1 MIFKSDSLLSFF
13 VFLVIQSYVKSLTT
27 SVDVDGCIVYTSDKY
42 NICTQCLEGYELDSK
57 NNICIYTKCS
67 NNLFYDKNQKDVNS
81 KESGCVAVCSTFS
94 YKNQQSNICQSKL
107 KCSFQKPTQL
117 QLNDITQTKD
127 FFIYQQNYYVIQKGN
142 TLSLYDKN
150 KLNLIKYISLQ
161 ANDLNVLQINGV
173 IFLIGI
179 DNSISVW
186 DIKKESKK
194 QIIFPNEIFVNSLT
208 EMISIDNVYVLAFNI
223 NSEKKSVFQ
232 IFYDLS
238 NQELCLSN
246 SFTVDDF
253 IQFFK
258 IIDQWLFTQNQNT
271 VFVKKISI
279 FNSNNNLNLQIQNN
293 FQFQLERNSNYFN
306 ILSSSQLG
314 VYVLVQD
321 QSAYLVNLII
331 NSYKSI
337 EIQYIEGE
345 LIQRSKIFEAQDT
358 DLNVFLIALTSQY
371 LIYTNLQT
379 NQSNY
384 IKLNYLYYMKDLEI
398 FNLWGNEKLIIAIDQ
413 QNRLEIIQFDSS
425 SQQFFL
431 KDQISN
437 LYYIGT
443 DLLLVR
449 YQNQSS
455 TQKQLIDELVI
466 KGSDNI
472 QIIQNQGS
480 LLEEQ
485 NQLIKM
491 NVITNFNLQFPT
503 SLQDTN
509 LKLKNIFSKYKS
521 NYYSPLILMSNS
533 KNNQTYWYDCTE
545 KSACKLYKQLRL
557 NKNYERLFLFSRYI
571 IFSDI
576 NYSYLMDIF
585 TSQVKILEY
594 NVINY
599 SIYNNLLVLF
609 YNDTCFSIFSSE
621 MQVLIQSCELKNLSL
636 SKQFYLNNNYMMII
650 DSFQNNFINVYQ
662 INFNNKTVQKVSQNI
677 KYKFILIIKTFP
689 SLQDQINDKYFI
701 NQIAILDESSNFLIY
716 NFTLSQIY
724 KLNSKIISGIKQI
737 NIVVNDRN
745 TYVLQGKEG
754 VLFINIQD
762 NTQNLIKTTLFF
774 DQIEKKVNELG
785 KMYYQAFNFLDSS
798 IEEYIID
805 IDTKIVRLL
814 STYQVNSLDFLPYY
828 VQNFKNTNITLTRL
842 DSKNNQNT
850 FYPSYVQISNNRKF
864 TSDKNLKNAILNI
877 QSSKLFVLL
886 TQQVTYIDIY
896 SGFQE
901 TIFSFANPLDSQVI
915 KQYADFIILQSQNE
929 IILINTYSNEKY
941 VKNYPQQLINNVEY
955 SKNDKLI
962 YIYGNFL
969 QILDTQLKV
978 VQDISNVNQDQ
989 SDFICNDFQFQF
1001 VCLNTFFSDFKE
1013 LFVYDKIQNTTKTV
1027 KIDNAYLTYSV
1038 FDEIYQNIFIY
1049 ENQNNQLN
1057 QIRIYSSN
1065 GVLKQTIQISVSDCL
1080 ILIDRDSLA
1089 FNKLLILED
1098 DSIQIRKFIYIEYL
1112 NFLLLQLDNNL
1123 SQISIYDVSAE
1134 QFVYKIQVNLN
1145 QLKNNN
1151 ITYFQYDESQSSYVM
1166 LFDSEGKFYLSS
1178 IDSDKPFQNF
1188 INICN
1193 GCDQTLFEF
1202 ISHDCLQNQIYLRIN
1217 ESVYQFDYELL
1228 GIERDPVLNEP
1239 FSLFTS
1245 IYISE
1250 TLTDYLILSQNNV
1263 VFRYSQNQLKTELS
1277 IIKSDIQ
1284 SIKYNQKSDVLVLA
1298 LADSILLYKQYQF
1311 NIKNQIDH
1319 DIQLLDIIQFQQF
1332 ITDSVIITFDQKILH
1347 LNVTTGEIM
1356 KIIQFNTTQIVTSFN
1371 INNNQ
1376 DLIIIGFSDG
1386 QILQYNLANQIVF
1399 LYNTTLQNPINVS
1412 IITIQLIEISVTKQ
1426 FAYAASNAGILFSI
1440 DLMDKKVI
1448 SQMDLRVLVKEDPK
1462 ITLSKFLIDQTYQ
1475 RFIFCFNG
1483 QKKVYVWNYQTNQQE
1498 RNLPLPK
1505 KQSTLRIEKNFL
1517 IIQCIYQINLH
1528 RLSSQVEFV
1537 ALVKKDFLYDTI
1549 IDFKL
1554 FENNV
1559 IALLLVDRFELFIV
1573 NENKFNMIAQINYEY
1588 PRILTSQF
1596 DSQKNIIT
1604 ILGLHK
1610 TGVFENSYNLDS
1622 YKSDS
1627 VSECSFLISS
1637 QEQQNIIEQQ
1647 AQIVVKQKEIETIH
1661 GVSLINYNNQLTYLY
1676 LQIPAVN
1683 IQNALLQISQLNN
1696 SESIIAP
1703 YNTQNNF
1710 IILSNNTF
1718 QNLNQSILQFTN
1730 FSLTFQNDTNLF
1742 ININQNKKTQEI
1754 IFQNMAISFACFGT
1768 NQIYISDVEKVVFL
1782 NIKIYWLNLKEC
1794 SNQNQLNSLFFFYNV
1809 SEIFIYNLEISNNNF
1824 YQKSQVSVFQFQLI
1838 KNVLINWVTMT
1849 QNINLSSLMS
1859 FYSKAQNQCVEGCS
1873 VCINSNNQNTCTK
1886 CQESYEL
1893 DLKNNIC
1900 VYTKCSSNLFYDKNY
1915 LDDSSLGNLCLAICG
1930 EYSYKNELNNL
1941 CQNKQKCSIQRSTS
1955 QYMDDNT
1962 TTINFY
1968 IYQNN
1973 YYVLQKE
1980 DQLSVYNRFNLNLI
1994 KNIKLE
2000 ARDLQVFNVNNA
2012 IFIIGSDNSITLLD
2026 IISESRI
2033 QKKFTNMISVNSF
2046 TQIDQIN
2053 NQYILVINFQIEKEF
2068 ECQIFYDSVNQI
2080 FTLSNSIIINVIP
2093 EKIKFVDQWLVI
2105 QSQNNIIVYEIIISK
2120 NNLNLNLQINN
2131 HFIFSAQQNSDY
2143 FDILFTNQL
2152 GIYIL
2157 VQDKSACFVNLNN
2170 NSFKPILI
2178 DLSDKQYI
2186 LKSRMFQ
2193 PSFSDLDQ
2201 YLIISSNESLVFTNL
2216 QTNISN
2222 SIKIFNMPYFDF
2234 EISNLWGNEK
2244 QIVVLWENVNL
2255 SFYQLDQKLQIFIE
2269 LNQKFVLNYQTN
2281 NRLYQ
2286 LNYQSKSQAQ
2296 KEYIYELVTIDDSS
2310 IQIINRE
2317 SNPSQQQT
2325 QLIQI
2330 NVITNFN
2337 LPFPTVALV
2346 QSSNFDF
2353 SGLPSFI
2360 VISYIPPLVIS
2371 LNDSQEINFY
2381 DYSEIENLKFQ
2392 QQLKISSNL
2401 LTIQKFSSNKIIALE
2416 PTMGYIIDINTKN
2429 VVNIFYTDRCQY
2441 ATNSN
2446 YLAIIYENCLIIKS
2460 EEMNTLFNNCQTGFQ
2475 DFNFNIYLNDDLK
2488 IITQEK
2494 SGQYIS
2500 VFQLDL
2506 QNQSIQFLNKI
2517 TNIKLFQI
2525 IKSFSTFQ
2533 DEINNS
2539 FSIEQ
2544 IVIIDQNNSFKIYN
2558 FSLSLIYQMNQLNVT
2573 QIKSINQ
2580 VVNELQIYVV
2590 QGYEGILLLNV
2601 TSNTQILIKSN
2612 FKFNGQSQI
2621 KKKLNQD
2628 GQIQYQKYE
2637 FYSTT
2642 IVEYIIDIQQNQVVE
2657 LGNYQVNQTSFLS
2670 AYIQNVKNTNINQIN
2685 YFGNDNTEL
2694 MFTSYVQNPYAE
2706 ILIDKISKTVSL
2718 DLKNGKLYLYS
2729 QISNSIIQF
2738 DIYTRFSQTLYTF
2751 KQNLN
2756 LPEFKYYEDFL
2767 LIFDGKNIFLI
2778 NIFTAD
2784 NYVKNNL
2791 KINNAEYSKDE
2802 KVIYVYTTSSV
2813 SILDTKLNIIQ
2824 ELFNYTDD
2832 LTCINFKCQIV
2843 CYCTFPIDT
2852 QAYFLIIDKVQKIPH
2867 YIYSEQ
2873 EVLEFL
2879 FDQEYE
2885 NIFVFPTEINLL
2897 KIYSSDG
2904 NLKQIFEKIVS
2915 VCRIFTLNI
2924 LCESDQSLL
2933 LIDRITLTIKS
2944 KIKNISYSLFKN
2956 IYLIENL
2963 NYLIFQNKYILSQIS
2978 VYDITAQAEIN
2989 QIKIER
2995 QTEFKE
3001 IIKQQLQVDTISTSY
3016 VMFLDQSG
3024 TFYLCSLNPSFHFY
3038 SYIKIYEPYSTL
3050 QPSQFIYDG
3059 LSNNIYF
3066 SYQANVYI
3074 LDYYLS
3080 GQQNE
3085 PQLNEPYNLFSQ
3097 INVNSQQVDYLILSQ
3112 GNLIFRYSQQKLQFE
3127 LSIIQSRILDIK
3139 YNEKSDV
3146 LILGLVDSILFYQQ
3160 YQLCKNGNLDLNIQ
3174 QLEAIQFQQFITDS
3188 IVITYNHQ
3196 ILHLNIL
3203 KGAIIK
3209 EIQFNVTQIVT
3220 SFNVNK
3226 NQDLIIIGFSD
3237 GQLLQYNLASQ
3248 IYFLYNTTQIGPLNI
3263 SIFFIQITET
3273 SNVEQIAYAISNSG
3287 LLFQIDILNKKVI
3300 SQTDLRVL
3308 VKEDPATTLSQFL
3321 IDQTYQRYI
3330 FSFSGQKKAYVWNY
3344 SNNQQE
3350 AYLSLPK
3357 KESKLRIEQNFL
3369 FIQCIFQIN
3378 LYTFNT
3384 KIEFVSFVK
3393 KNVLNDTIIDFKLF
3407 VNNVVAILLIDRFEL
3422 YIIDGDIFTM
3432 IAQISYQYPRI
3443 LSYSFDTDQ
3452 NMLYIL
3458 GMHKAGVFQN
3468 IYNLNI
3474 HKLDSISECSFFS
3487 SIQEQQNILEE
3498 LASVTIKKNQIQTI
3512 NGVYLINQDNY
3523 QIYNYI
3529 EVPAINIQNTFLQV
3543 SQFKSSQFVI
3553 APYDEQNKFLALT
3566 NDTFYNFR
3574 QSNLQLNN
3582 FSLTFQNDTNL
3593 FVNITQ
3599 NKQIQQVVFQ
3609 NMVIEF
3615 ACFGTNQIYLSD
3627 IEKNHIEENFQ
3638 RQIEYLIIE
3647 ENTKINENT
3656 DTSYLLGLDILN
3668 CYSNITSLSTD
3679 LTQYSEQ
3686 NLFNYILQVSKF
3698 DQLRQLNLKLNTSQI
3713 KNNIVCYYKQQFEN
3727 LKELN
3732 ELSLVV
3738 KSHDYYED
3746 EYLFPSLV
3754 RYTTQISKLRL
3765 QLKTIKLTDALY
3777 KQLFEVL
3784 PSLKHLKQIYFNF
3797 GQGYL
3802 IKFNHQIFGSN
3813 LKKCKNLNSVTL
3825 DFENIISPKKTL
3837 KDQTQIILQNESLN
3851 SDKDT
3856 KDTKTN
3862 LRTQLTSIAIAK
3874 SLIEN
3879 HIKKKLQQTLYQNNA
3894 YKKASRLV
3902 KVEIK

>member
-94 YKNQQSNICQSKL
+94 YKNQQSNICQK
-107 KCSFQKPTQL
+107 
-117 QLNDITQTKD
+117 
-127 FFIYQQNYYVIQKGN
+127 
-142 TLSLYDKN
+142 
-150 KLNLIKYISLQ
+150 
-161 ANDLNVLQINGV
+161 
-173 IFLIGI
+173 
-179 DNSISVW
+179 
-186 DIKKESKK
+186 
-194 QIIFPNEIFVNSLT
+194 
-208 EMISIDNVYVLAFNI
+208 MISIDNVYVLAFNI

-271 VFVKKISI
+271 
-279 FNSNNNLNLQIQNN
+279 
-293 FQFQLERNSNYFN
+293 LERNSNYFN

-585 TSQVKILEY
+585 TSQ
-594 NVINY
+594 
-599 SIYNNLLVLF
+599 
-609 YNDTCFSIFSSE
+609 
-621 MQVLIQSCELKNLSL
+621 
-636 SKQFYLNNNYMMII
+636 
-650 DSFQNNFINVYQ
+650 
-662 INFNNKTVQKVSQNI
+662 
-677 KYKFILIIKTFP
+677 TFP

-1065 GVLKQTIQISVSDCL
+1065 GVLKQTIQISVSDCMLFKIKLICKLQRGL

-1332 ITDSVIITFDQKILH
+1332 ITDS
-1347 LNVTTGEIM
+1347 
-1356 KIIQFNTTQIVTSFN
+1356 
-1371 INNNQ
+1371 
-1376 DLIIIGFSDG
+1376 
-1386 QILQYNLANQIVF
+1386 
-1399 LYNTTLQNPINVS
+1399 
-1412 IITIQLIEISVTKQ
+1412 
-1426 FAYAASNAGILFSI
+1426 
-1440 DLMDKKVI
+1440 
-1448 SQMDLRVLVKEDPK
+1448 
-1462 ITLSKFLIDQTYQ
+1462 
-1475 RFIFCFNG
+1475 
-1483 QKKVYVWNYQTNQQE
+1483 
-1498 RNLPLPK
+1498 
-1505 KQSTLRIEKNFL
+1505 
-1517 IIQCIYQINLH
+1517 
-1528 RLSSQVEFV
+1528 
-1537 ALVKKDFLYDTI
+1537 
-1549 IDFKL
+1549 
-1554 FENNV
+1554 
-1559 IALLLVDRFELFIV
+1559 
-1573 NENKFNMIAQINYEY
+1573 
-1588 PRILTSQF
+1588 
-1596 DSQKNIIT
+1596 
-1604 ILGLHK
+1604 
-1610 TGVFENSYNLDS
+1610 
-1622 YKSDS
+1622 
-1627 VSECSFLISS
+1627 
-1637 QEQQNIIEQQ
+1637 
-1647 AQIVVKQKEIETIH
+1647 EIETIH

-1859 FYSKAQNQCVEGCS
+1859 FQQIQNVTLENVTVKDNIQAIQITQLSGIFSFYGCNSILFINCIFGFNTQLVLVSSTNQYTFQNKKKELQDDNLVFINFKAQKNKCLQQQIMFIQTSYVQFNNFTYIENQGSFFLSRSKEIEIQQEGCS

-3627 IEKNHIEENFQ
+3627 IEKTKHQEYFHFMVVTEQ
-3638 RQIEYLIIE
+3638 LQIHAYFNLI
-3647 ENTKINENT
+3647 KIQ
-3656 DTSYLLGLDILN
+3656 SQFLL
-3668 CYSNITSLSTD
+3668 
-3679 LTQYSEQ
+3679 
-3686 NLFNYILQVSKF
+3686 
-3698 DQLRQLNLKLNTSQI
+3698 
-3713 KNNIVCYYKQQFEN
+3713 
-3727 LKELN
+3727 
-3732 ELSLVV
+3732 
-3738 KSHDYYED
+3738 
-3746 EYLFPSLV
+3746 
-3754 RYTTQISKLRL
+3754 QISIPL
-3765 QLKTIKLTDALY
+3765 
-3777 KQLFEVL
+3777 
-3784 PSLKHLKQIYFNF
+3784 
-3797 GQGYL
+3797 
-3802 IKFNHQIFGSN
+3802 
-3813 LKKCKNLNSVTL
+3813 
-3825 DFENIISPKKTL
+3825 
-3837 KDQTQIILQNESLN
+3837 
-3851 SDKDT
+3851 
-3856 KDTKTN
+3856 
-3862 LRTQLTSIAIAK
+3862 
-3874 SLIEN
+3874 
-3879 HIKKKLQQTLYQNNA
+3879 
-3894 YKKASRLV
+3894 
-3902 KVEIK
+3902 